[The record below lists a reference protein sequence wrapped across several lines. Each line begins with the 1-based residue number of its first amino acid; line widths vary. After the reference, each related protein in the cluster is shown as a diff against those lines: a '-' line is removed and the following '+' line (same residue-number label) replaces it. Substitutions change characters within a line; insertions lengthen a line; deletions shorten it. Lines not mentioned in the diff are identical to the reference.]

1 MAELTAAIEA
11 AELRMW
17 PAHQQPDELIAARFR
32 VAVTAACEEVE
43 ASVRAKI
50 AEETEVEW
58 ASFLAHGNSAGRG
71 YAYVGGH
78 ASREDAQ
85 SMADY
90 LATPERPAWV
100 GWRMVHPF
108 QHDHPDPEN
117 AAAIARGH
125 AVEAPE
131 SAPGAIAAPPEGER
145 TSEGTE
151 ALTGREEET

>member
-1 MAELTAAIEA
+1 MAELTDAVEA
-11 AELRMW
+11 AALAMYGTPRLAERNRDMGERAVAAAA
-17 PAHQQPDELIAARFR
+17 PLI
-32 VAVTAACEEVE
+32 E

-131 SAPGAIAAPPEGER
+131 SAPGAIAAPPESPAMQ
-145 TSEGTE
+145 TAKATTE
-151 ALTGREEET
+151 A